1 MSLGF
6 LQVMGSHGRYE
17 QELGDSWTGSIMGQG
32 VMRRGWMPAG
42 EPQAWGTGG
51 LEGPG
56 MGWTSGPLS
65 ADPFL
70 GFVASPDYCHWQL

>member
-17 QELGDSWTGSIMGQG
+17 QEVVDSWTESVTGQG

-42 EPQAWGTGG
+42 EPQAWGMGGLEEG

-65 ADPFL
+65 ADSSRFCCK
-70 GFVASPDYCHWQL
+70 S